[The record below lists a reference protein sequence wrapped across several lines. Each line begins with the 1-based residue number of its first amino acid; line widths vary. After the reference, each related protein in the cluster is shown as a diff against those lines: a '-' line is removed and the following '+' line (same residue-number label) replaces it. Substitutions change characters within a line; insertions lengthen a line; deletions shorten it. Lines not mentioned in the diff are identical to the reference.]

1 MVEYTFFTEVK
12 MTLLLTISFV
22 ALSCAQLL
30 MIKALFKSVK
40 QINME
45 LDRNSSSI
53 RGMKL
58 LLQMMNKKAQEK
70 GRSVV

>member
-1 MVEYTFFTEVK
+1 